1 MMTDLFEKAIAT
13 VSRLDP
19 ATQDDIAAAMMTL
32 AGQDD
37 VPFADLTPEEDAAIL
52 ASQAAVARGEFATDE
67 QVAALIAEIRSGNA
81 HVARLNQGE
90 P

>member
-1 MMTDLFEKAIAT
+1 MTTDLFEKAIAT

-37 VPFADLTPEEDAAIL
+37 VPIVDLTPEEDAAIV
-52 ASQAAVARGEFATDE
+52 ASQAAAARGEFATDE
-67 QVAALIAEIRSGNA
+67 QVAALMAKYS
-81 HVARLNQGE
+81 
-90 P
+90 